1 MNKFGLIQMSR
12 LFFFYLTIYLFC
24 HANFFSLNKKI
35 PNIIMKHMGT
45 PKNKTKNTK
54 KFLV

>member
-1 MNKFGLIQMSR
+1 MSR